1 MITMWSVPGCA
12 LCRKAR
18 AWCKEEPMT
27 IRQEPFFAFL
37 LDTERLQQFVSQHRP
52 WLEEQ
57 FSDVKNLSSWK
68 DARLTSWL
76 QNNPSRL
83 PRPMVFADNE
93 PEAVQQRLMQ
103 HFLSDSHQTCPAS
116 CTILSGCRAVRGN
129 DRALLVIDGL
139 IMEPSD
145 LKNLQPEESADKP
158 VQKKPAGS
166 AEVSCHAVQKSSL
179 PAQPV
184 RAEEPQPADDR
195 ENPAAA
201 AEKK

>member
-18 AWCKEEPMT
+18 AWCKEEPAP
-27 IRQEPFFAFL
+27 IKQEPFFAFL

-52 WLEEQ
+52 WLEQQ
-57 FSDVKNLSSWK
+57 FSDVNNLSSWK
-68 DARLTSWL
+68 DARLTAWL

-93 PEAVQQRLMQ
+93 PEEVQQRLMQ

-116 CTILSGCRAVRGN
+116 CTILSGCRAVRES

-145 LKNLQPEESADKP
+145 LSSPHSEEPLEKMVRKNTERSAAEGPDSQGNSHSEKPVRIEADQSADRTE
-158 VQKKPAGS
+158 KPAGDT
-166 AEVSCHAVQKSSL
+166 K
-179 PAQPV
+179 
-184 RAEEPQPADDR
+184 EE
-195 ENPAAA
+195 
-201 AEKK
+201 